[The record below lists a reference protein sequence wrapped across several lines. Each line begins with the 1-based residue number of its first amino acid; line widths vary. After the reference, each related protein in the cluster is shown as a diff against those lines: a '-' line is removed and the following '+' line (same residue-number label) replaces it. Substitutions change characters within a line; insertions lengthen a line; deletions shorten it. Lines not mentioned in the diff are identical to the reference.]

1 MLKVEISQMKKN
13 NIKRILKVVSELSII
28 LFGFFYVLE
37 KFFDITIS
45 DGKDLRNIFVIFY
58 LITGLIYYKMELKD
72 KNKEINSLKNKLKE
86 KD

>member
-1 MLKVEISQMKKN
+1 MMKN

-28 LFGFFYVLE
+28 LFGVLYILE

-58 LITGLIYYKMELKD
+58 LISSLIYYKMELKD

>member
-1 MLKVEISQMKKN
+1 MKKN